1 MYVLLSACVYAN
13 AQDQHR
19 CAGTDADVDT
29 RAYPHPRAPLPA
41 LVSLTLAVA
50 RSTNVYIY
58 IYMGKIL
65 LLACLLRVKVQRAGP
80 APRRHPLS
88 NVSESRGF
96 GALWTAVQP
105 WGVGVGGSVRSL

>member
-1 MYVLLSACVYAN
+1 MYVCMYVLLSACVYAN

-29 RAYPHPRAPLPA
+29 RAYPHPRPA

-58 IYMGKIL
+58 IHGKNP
-65 LLACLLRVKVQRAGP
+65 LACLLATGQGP
-80 APRRHPLS
+80 ASWTRAEAPPTLKRFREQRLWGPVDCCS
-88 NVSESRGF
+88 
-96 GALWTAVQP
+96 AL
-105 WGVGVGGSVRSL
+105 GVGVGGSVRSL